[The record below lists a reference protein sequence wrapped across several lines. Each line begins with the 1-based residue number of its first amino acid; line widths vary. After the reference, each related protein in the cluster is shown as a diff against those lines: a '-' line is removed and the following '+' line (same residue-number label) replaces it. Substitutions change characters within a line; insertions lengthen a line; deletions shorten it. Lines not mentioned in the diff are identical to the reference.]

1 MKILSKILGAILI
14 LLSLVLLVL
23 RATGLEP
30 QDRRPGLWLKGDL
43 VTTPVAD
50 WSFANRIPT
59 IKVQTRTWYLLPH
72 SVTTGCVVYHGQ
84 LYLNSLVV
92 PRAPRYPLGRQWNQN
107 VARDPHVRL
116 KIGNQLF
123 DRTVSHVTDPSEIAA
138 VTQRENEKYPSYNGP
153 EGSIFNVF
161 RVSN

>member
-1 MKILSKILGAILI
+1 MRTLWKTVGGISVFLV
-14 LLSLVLLVL
+14 LVLLIL
-23 RATGLEP
+23 RVTGLEP
-30 QDRRPGLWLKGDL
+30 RDDRPGLWLKGDL
-43 VTTPVAD
+43 VTTPIAD
-50 WSFANRIPT
+50 WSYT
-59 IKVQTRTWYLLPH
+59 DKYQTDMVQTRTWYLLPH